1 VLVLIEVA
9 AGRGAPGSAS
19 RSKPM
24 STARSVR
31 SSSQSNSSSTLHR
44 WLAVRRGAPHSP
56 SQTEA
61 GISVDSSPADVAWT
75 PALNRVASQPGPFGC
90 DWSNRIR
97 RVASKRTPR

>member
-1 VLVLIEVA
+1 MLVLIEVA

-19 RSKPM
+19 RSMPM

-56 SQTEA
+56 SQT
-61 GISVDSSPADVAWT
+61 GIIVDSSPVGVAWT
-75 PALNRVASQPGPFGC
+75 AALNRVGSQPGPFGC